1 MYFSFFLVLAT
12 VASLALIILG
22 IWLLIKRSVKRVNT
36 HSERISAPISP
47 RPGQRAKAEA
57 PQNQTPQPALVQ
69 APATVTPTGPAAG
82 LMHYTK
88 VDGSTSIRDLTIY
101 SRNIKDG
108 QTHSLNCRQQG
119 EQITKQFLLSGISR
133 IELPG
138 LSPPLVLS
146 NSGEIATWLELH
158 IPERSTT
165 NRQSRPLPNPAP
177 VPGASKQLRQKAIGA
192 PPSLPPPPPPA
203 QRQPLLLH
211 ELLPDGARGFAV
223 LDLETT
229 GTGRSCRIVEIALVR
244 LDPQGRITEEW
255 ETLIQPGMPIPNAHI
270 HGIDDALVAGAPSF
284 AEIAG
289 SLAAK
294 LHEHVLV
301 AHNLLSFDGPILE
314 AHFAEVE
321 GIDLCLGSG
330 VDTMPRPRAKLVD
343 LCARHGV
350 ELDPSVAHTA
360 LGDTRALT
368 KALQSG
374 MAHLEPAGRA
384 VAVQRNGLLALPA
397 RTLSRAR
404 VAATKAPS
412 GWTAVSIELKAGQVF
427 VATGPKSTKIDTEI
441 RRAEAYGTKLG
452 LQYRKVNTIPKR
464 ETPAFLLS
472 TSLNLANRKMA
483 DARELQIPVV
493 LCSDFVNARMGN
505 TVRAWTYQGWK
516 G

>member
-1 MYFSFFLVLAT
+1 MIYFFLFLVT
-12 VASLALIILG
+12 VAALALIVLSV
-22 IWLLIKRSVKRVNT
+22 WRPLRRSVKRVNT
-36 HSERISAPISP
+36 HSEPISAPTSTRPEQRTTAEVPHNSP
-47 RPGQRAKAEA
+47 Q
-57 PQNQTPQPALVQ
+57 QPAPVQ
-69 APATVTPTGPAAG
+69 APATVTPTRPAAG
-82 LMHYTK
+82 LMHYIK

-101 SRNIKDG
+101 SRNLKNG

-133 IELPG
+133 LELPD
-138 LSPPLVLS
+138 LSPPLLLS

-165 NRQSRPLPNPAP
+165 SRQSRPSPKPAP
-177 VPGASKQLRQKAIGA
+177 VPGAFEQLQAKATAA
-192 PPSLPPPPPPA
+192 PPALPPPPA
-203 QRQPLLLH
+203 HRQPFLLH
-211 ELLPDGARGFAV
+211 ELLPNGARGFAV

-244 LDPQGRITEEW
+244 LDPQGRVTEEW
-255 ETLIQPGMPIPNAHI
+255 ETLIQPAMPIPNAYI

-289 SLAAK
+289 ILAAK

-301 AHNLLSFDGPILE
+301 AHNLHNFDGPILE

-330 VDTMPRPRAKLVD
+330 VDTMPRPRAKLAD

-374 MAHLEPAGRA
+374 MDHLEPAGRA
-384 VAVQRNGLLALPA
+384 VAVKRNGLLALPA
-397 RTLSRAR
+397 RTLSRAM
-404 VAATKAPS
+404 VSATKSPS
-412 GWTAVSIELKAGQVF
+412 GWTAMSIELKAGQVF
-427 VATGPKSTKIDTEI
+427 VATGPASTKVNTEI
-441 RRAEAYGTKLG
+441 KRAEAHGIQLG
-452 LQYRKVNTIPKR
+452 LEYRKLNSIPKR
-464 ETPAFLLS
+464 NPPAFLLS
-472 TSLNLANRKMA
+472 ASLTLASRKMTE
-483 DARELQIPVV
+483 ARDMQVPVV
-493 LCSDFVNARMGN
+493 LCRDLMQARCG
-505 TVRAWTYQGWK
+505 TSVRAWRYQG
-516 G
+516 